1 VEECLESLSDHEL
14 RKIYAAHLM
23 AMTLWAPY
31 SPYCYARNNPLGG
44 VDPSGKGAQLLV
56 ILAVIVIL
64 AILFYLWFRR
74 TTTGALLS
82 AKPVQSNANINA
94 RVQAGL
100 CVLGNLQDPE
110 ADAAVKKIN
119 RLLKDNKLKFAR
131 VRGVAAFYSQKEDVV
146 VLNTGRIENASDEEA
161 AVLLYGEFLH
171 VSQVALVGEE
181 FSEKEVQKLFERWL
195 NQHGFENPD
204 YYHYKFTEE

>member
-1 VEECLESLSDHEL
+1 
-14 RKIYAAHLM
+14 
-23 AMTLWAPY
+23 
-31 SPYCYARNNPLGG
+31 
-44 VDPSGKGAQLLV
+44 
-56 ILAVIVIL
+56 
-64 AILFYLWFRR
+64 
-74 TTTGALLS
+74 
-82 AKPVQSNANINA
+82 
-94 RVQAGL
+94 
-100 CVLGNLQDPE
+100 LGNLQDPE